1 MLWRIKRMKLG
12 AITDEELFILFA
24 RYDQEAIF
32 YENIVSAN
40 QLLRANFN
48 LAHQIT
54 SKGQ

>member
-48 LAHQIT
+48 LGHRIT
-54 SKGQ
+54 FKGQ